1 MGQNRASPTKNPERM
16 DESTDE
22 KAFMTPEKNVNSLEV
37 SVSSS
42 ISPEIMA
49 NQVSNAMDAIA
60 TASLTE
66 LPRVDDGKQRGKND
80 SNSSLEKEDVVINNI
95 IDTTVTDLDLS
106 QVSSRKSSSKRSSS
120 SRSRDEKRSRSN
132 NRRSERSESSRSR
145 RSRPNS
151 AAKSNSSQTNLNQ
164 RLRDLPENK
173 SDNSDYYT
181 ITLNKGPN
189 GYGLN
194 ITGGIDQPYLPN
206 DNGIFITKIKRKG
219 AAKQQGQLAKGD
231 KIISMNGHS
240 LEGITHLQ
248 ALELFQKAGDRAEIV
263 FLPHAE
269 QLLRNQNIQK
279 ENNHGLFWDMKT
291 KKGRYKCLRFVFW
304 TAVFPVG
311 SYMMLR
317 RSGVISK
324 RCRLLVPLKTVP
336 GILAASAFNGFSS
349 SNDYVRMRFMEALQK
364 FRNL

>member
-1 MGQNRASPTKNPERM
+1 MGQNRASPSKNPERM
-16 DESTDE
+16 EESTTDE
-22 KAFMTPEKNVNSLEV
+22 KAFMTPEKDLNSLEV

-42 ISPEIMA
+42 ISPEAMD
-49 NQVSNAMDAIA
+49 NQVTNAMEAID

-66 LPRVDDGKQRGKND
+66 LPEVDESARQQRGKND
-80 SNSSLEKEDVVINNI
+80 SNSSLETKIEDLIINKI
-95 IDTTVTDLDLS
+95 IDPTVTDLDLS
-106 QVSSRKSSSKRSSS
+106 EVSSRKSASKRS

-132 NRRSERSESSRSR
+132 RRSESSRSR

-151 AAKSNSSQTNLNQ
+151 AVKSNSNQ
-164 RLRDLPENK
+164 RLRALPENK

-240 LEGITHLQ
+240 LEGITHMQ

-269 QLLRNQNIQK
+269 QLLRHQYIQK

-304 TAVFPVG
+304 TAIFPVG

-336 GILAASAFNGFSS
+336 GILTASAFKGFSS
-349 SNDYVRMRFMEALQK
+349 SNDYVRTRFTEALQK